1 MTIFQ
6 GSATAL
12 VTPMSVDGEKIS
24 FKAVKKLLDY
34 QLDNG
39 TDALVVLGTTGE
51 PATMTF
57 EEKTSLIKFVVKYVN
72 KKIPVIAGAGSNCT
86 QTAIEYSKI
95 YENLGVDALLHV
107 TPYYNKCTQ
116 KGLLEHY
123 KAISKNT
130 NLPIILY
137 NVPSRTGVNI
147 APETV
152 KALCDYQNIVGIKEA
167 SGNLEQVAEI
177 KRVCGDRLDIY
188 SGEDGLVLPIMAL
201 GGKGVISVASN
212 IAPKMVSEMCSSF
225 FEGNIEKSREIQLKL
240 KPLIKAL
247 FSEVNPI
254 PVKAGLNLM
263 KIGTSTLR
271 LPLITIS
278 KQNLKILKKEM
289 LKLNL
294 I

>member
-12 VTPMSVDGEKIS
+12 VTPMSADGEKIS

-39 TDALVVLGTTGE
+39 TNALIVLGTTGE
-51 PATMTF
+51 PATMTM

-86 QTAIEYSKI
+86 KTAIFYSKI
-95 YENLGVDALLHV
+95 YENLGVDGLLSV

-116 KGLLEHY
+116 KGLIEHY
-123 KAISKNT
+123 TAISKNT

-147 APETV
+147 LPETV
-152 KALCDYQNIVGIKEA
+152 NTLSLCPNIVGIKEA

-177 KRVCGDRLDIY
+177 NRLCGDRIDVY
-188 SGEDGLVLPIMAL
+188 SGEDGLVLPILAL

-212 IAPKMVSEMCSSF
+212 IAPQMVSEMCSSF
-225 FEGNIEKSREIQLKL
+225 FEGNIEKSRKIQLKL

-254 PVKAGLNLM
+254 PVKAGLHLIG
-263 KIGTSTLR
+263 IGTNTLR
-271 LPLITIS
+271 LPLTTIS
-278 KQNLKILKKEM
+278 KQNLKVLKKEM
-289 LKLNL
+289 KELNL